1 MCMDYWGYHTVFDCW
16 DCDRTAIQD
25 KNTVIKFITTLVN
38 DIDMVPIG
46 SPQITQTAIG
56 QDDKEGFTAI
66 QIIETSTITAHFI
79 NSTGS
84 LYLDVFSCKEYDKLV
99 VEKLIKQYFKPQA
112 QIKIQSLIRD
122 ANPTKTE

>member
-25 KNTVIKFITTLVN
+25 KNTVRNFITTLVK

-46 SPQITQTAIG
+46 NPQISQTAIG

-66 QIIETSTITAHFI
+66 QIIETSSITAHFI

-84 LYLDVFSCKEYDKLV
+84 LYLDVFSCKKFDREIV
-99 VEKLIKQYFKPQA
+99 QMLIKQFFNPKS
-112 QIKIQSLIRD
+112 IRKESLIRD
-122 ANPTKTE
+122 ANPFRND

>member
-1 MCMDYWGYHTVFDCW
+1 
-16 DCDRTAIQD
+16 
-25 KNTVIKFITTLVN
+25 
-38 DIDMVPIG
+38 MVPIG
-46 SPQITQTAIG
+46 SPQISQTAIG

>member
-1 MCMDYWGYHTVFDCW
+1 MDYWGYHTVFDCW
-16 DCDRTAIQD
+16 DFDRTAIQD

-66 QIIETSTITAHFI
+66 QIIETSSITAHFI

-84 LYLDVFSCKEYDKLV
+84 LYLDVFSCKKFDREIV
-99 VEKLIKQYFKPQA
+99 QMLIKQFFNPKS
-112 QIKIQSLIRD
+112 IRKESLIRD
-122 ANPTKTE
+122 ANPFRND

>member
-25 KNTVIKFITTLVN
+25 KNTVFKFITTLVK

-46 SPQITQTAIG
+46 SPQISQTAIG

-66 QIIETSTITAHFI
+66 QIIETSSITAHFI

-84 LYLDVFSCKEYDKLV
+84 LYLDVFSCKKFDREIV
-99 VEKLIKQYFKPQA
+99 QMLIKQFFNPKSNR
-112 QIKIQSLIRD
+112 KESLIRD
-122 ANPTKTE
+122 ANPLRND

>member
-1 MCMDYWGYHTVFDCW
+1 MDYWGYHSVFDCW

-25 KNTVIKFITTLVN
+25 KNTVRNFITTLVK

-46 SPQITQTAIG
+46 NPQISQTAIG

-66 QIIETSTITAHFI
+66 QIIETSSITAHFI

-84 LYLDVFSCKEYDKLV
+84 LYLDVFSCKKFDREIV
-99 VEKLIKQYFKPQA
+99 QMLIKKFFNPKS
-112 QIKIQSLIRD
+112 IRKESLIRD
-122 ANPTKTE
+122 ANPFRND

>member
-1 MCMDYWGYHTVFDCW
+1 MDYWGYHSVFDCW

-25 KNTVIKFITTLVN
+25 KNTVRKFITTLVK

-46 SPQITQTAIG
+46 NPQISQTAIG

-66 QIIETSTITAHFI
+66 QIIETSSITAHFI

-84 LYLDVFSCKEYDKLV
+84 LYLDVFSCKKFDREIV
-99 VEKLIKQYFKPQA
+99 QMLIKQFFNPKS
-112 QIKIQSLIRD
+112 IRKESLIRD
-122 ANPTKTE
+122 ANPFRND

>member
-1 MCMDYWGYHTVFDCW
+1 MDYWGYHSVFDCW

-25 KNTVIKFITTLVN
+25 KNTVRNFITTLVK

-46 SPQITQTAIG
+46 NPQISQTAIG

-66 QIIETSTITAHFI
+66 QIIETSSITAHFI

-84 LYLDVFSCKEYDKLV
+84 LHLDVFSCKKFDREIV
-99 VEKLIKQYFKPQA
+99 QMLIKQFFNPKS
-112 QIKIQSLIRD
+112 IRKESLIRD
-122 ANPTKTE
+122 ANPFRND

>member
-1 MCMDYWGYHTVFDCW
+1 MDYWGYHSVFDCW

-25 KNTVIKFITTLVN
+25 KNTVRNFITTLVK

-46 SPQITQTAIG
+46 NPLISQTAIG

-66 QIIETSTITAHFI
+66 QIIETSSITAHFI
-79 NSTGS
+79 NSSGS
-84 LYLDVFSCKEYDKLV
+84 LYLDVFSCKKFDREIV
-99 VEKLIKQYFKPQA
+99 QMLIKQFFNPKS
-112 QIKIQSLIRD
+112 IKKESLIRD

>member
-1 MCMDYWGYHTVFDCW
+1 MDYWGYHSVFACW

-25 KNTVIKFITTLVN
+25 KNTVRNFITTLVK

-46 SPQITQTAIG
+46 NPQISQTAIG

-66 QIIETSTITAHFI
+66 QIIETSSITAHFI

-84 LYLDVFSCKEYDKLV
+84 LYLDVFSCKKFDREIV
-99 VEKLIKQYFKPQA
+99 QMLIKQFFNPKS
-112 QIKIQSLIRD
+112 IRKESLIRD
-122 ANPTKTE
+122 ANPFRND

>member
-1 MCMDYWGYHTVFDCW
+1 MDYWGYHSVFDCW

-25 KNTVIKFITTLVN
+25 KNTVRNFITTLVK

-46 SPQITQTAIG
+46 NPQITQTAVG

-66 QIIETSTITAHFI
+66 QIIETSSITAHFI

-84 LYLDVFSCKEYDKLV
+84 LYLDVFSCKKFDREIV
-99 VEKLIKQYFKPQA
+99 QMLIKQFFNPKA
-112 QIKIQSLIRD
+112 IRKESLIRD
-122 ANPTKTE
+122 ANPYRID

>member
-1 MCMDYWGYHTVFDCW
+1 MDYWGYHSVFDCW

-25 KNTVIKFITTLVN
+25 KNKVRNFITTLVK

-46 SPQITQTAIG
+46 NPQISQTAIG

-66 QIIETSTITAHFI
+66 QIIETSSITAHFI

-84 LYLDVFSCKEYDKLV
+84 LYLDVFSCKKFDREIV
-99 VEKLIKQYFKPQA
+99 QMLIKQFFNPKS
-112 QIKIQSLIRD
+112 IRKESLIRD
-122 ANPTKTE
+122 ANPFRND

>member
-1 MCMDYWGYHTVFDCW
+1 MDYWGYHSVFDCW

-25 KNTVIKFITTLVN
+25 KNTVFKFITTLVK

-46 SPQITQTAIG
+46 SPQISQTAIG

-66 QIIETSTITAHFI
+66 QIIETSSITAHFI

-84 LYLDVFSCKEYDKLV
+84 LYLDVFSCKKFDREIV
-99 VEKLIKQYFKPQA
+99 QMLIKQFFNPKS
-112 QIKIQSLIRD
+112 IRKESLIRD
-122 ANPTKTE
+122 ANPFRND

>member
-1 MCMDYWGYHTVFDCW
+1 MDYWGYHTVFDCW
-16 DCDRTAIQD
+16 DWDRTAIQD

-99 VEKLIKQYFKPQA
+99 VEKLIKEYFKPQA

>member
-1 MCMDYWGYHTVFDCW
+1 MDYWGYHSVFDCW

-25 KNTVIKFITTLVN
+25 KNTVRNFITTLVK

-46 SPQITQTAIG
+46 NPQISQTAIG

-66 QIIETSTITAHFI
+66 QIIETSSITAHFI

-84 LYLDVFSCKEYDKLV
+84 LYLDVFSCKKFDREIV
-99 VEKLIKQYFKPQA
+99 QMLIKQFFNPKS
-112 QIKIQSLIRD
+112 IRKESLIRD
-122 ANPTKTE
+122 ANPFRND

>member
-1 MCMDYWGYHTVFDCW
+1 MDYWGYHTVFDCW

-25 KNTVIKFITTLVN
+25 KNTVFKFITTLVK

-46 SPQITQTAIG
+46 SPQISQTAIG

-84 LYLDVFSCKEYDKLV
+84 LYLDVFS
-99 VEKLIKQYFKPQA
+99 
-112 QIKIQSLIRD
+112 
-122 ANPTKTE
+122 

>member
-16 DCDRTAIQD
+16 DYDRTAIQD

-99 VEKLIKQYFKPQA
+99 VEKLIKEYFKPQA

>member
-1 MCMDYWGYHTVFDCW
+1 MDYWGYHSVFDCW

-25 KNTVIKFITTLVN
+25 KNTVRNFITTLVK

-46 SPQITQTAIG
+46 NPQISQTAIG

-84 LYLDVFSCKEYDKLV
+84 LYLDVFSCKKFDREIV
-99 VEKLIKQYFKPQA
+99 QMLIKQFFNPKS
-112 QIKIQSLIRD
+112 IRKESLIRD
-122 ANPTKTE
+122 ANPFRND

>member
-1 MCMDYWGYHTVFDCW
+1 MDYWGYHSVFDCW

-25 KNTVIKFITTLVN
+25 KNTVRKFITTLVK

-46 SPQITQTAIG
+46 NPQISQTAIG

-66 QIIETSTITAHFI
+66 QIIETSSITAHFI

-84 LYLDVFSCKEYDKLV
+84 LYLDVFSCKKFDREIV
-99 VEKLIKQYFKPQA
+99 QMLIKQFFNPKSIRKSSPFFS
-112 QIKIQSLIRD
+112 IKLCGLISR
-122 ANPTKTE
+122 

>member
-1 MCMDYWGYHTVFDCW
+1 MDYWGYHTVFDCW

-25 KNTVIKFITTLVN
+25 KNTVRKFITTLVK

-46 SPQITQTAIG
+46 NPQISQTAIG

-66 QIIETSTITAHFI
+66 QIIETSSITAHFI

-84 LYLDVFSCKEYDKLV
+84 LYLDVFSCKKFDREIV
-99 VEKLIKQYFKPQA
+99 QMLIKQFFNPKS
-112 QIKIQSLIRD
+112 IRKESLIRD
-122 ANPTKTE
+122 ANPFRND

>member
-1 MCMDYWGYHTVFDCW
+1 MDYWGYHTVFDCW

-25 KNTVIKFITTLVN
+25 KNTVRNFITTLVK

-46 SPQITQTAIG
+46 NPQISQTAIG

-66 QIIETSTITAHFI
+66 QIIETSSITAHFI

-84 LYLDVFSCKEYDKLV
+84 LYLDVFSCKKFDREIV
-99 VEKLIKQYFKPQA
+99 QMLIKQFFNPKS
-112 QIKIQSLIRD
+112 IRKESLIRD
-122 ANPTKTE
+122 ANPFRND

>member
-1 MCMDYWGYHTVFDCW
+1 MDYWGYHSVFDCW

-25 KNTVIKFITTLVN
+25 KNTVRNFITTLVK

-46 SPQITQTAIG
+46 NPQISQTAIG

-66 QIIETSTITAHFI
+66 QIIETSSITAHFI

-84 LYLDVFSCKEYDKLV
+84 LYLDVFSCKKFDREIV
-99 VEKLIKQYFKPQA
+99 QILIKQFFNPKS
-112 QIKIQSLIRD
+112 IRKESLIRD
-122 ANPTKTE
+122 ANPFRND